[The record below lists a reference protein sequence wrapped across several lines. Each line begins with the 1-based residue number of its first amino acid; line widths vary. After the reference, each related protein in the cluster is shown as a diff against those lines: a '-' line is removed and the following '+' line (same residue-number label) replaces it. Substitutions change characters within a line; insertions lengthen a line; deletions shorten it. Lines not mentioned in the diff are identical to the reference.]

1 MDLLYRLPVLLKCYD
16 FVYFLV
22 RIFKEVTKVEGFTLS
37 PVMIFLKEIHL
48 FLFYILSHY
57 INGK

>member
-22 RIFKEVTKVEGFTLS
+22 RIFKEVTKVEGLTLS